1 MKSIVILLV
10 PLSFA
15 LAPLVLTAETE
26 SIVLSH
32 HPQLLLDDHLVATS
46 TNLARQINRPV
57 KHPANPLI
65 VQDMPWEK
73 RLVSIYGTVLYDQS
87 LEKFRCWYTAG
98 EFRDGIPDVPDGP
111 VTAEYYICYAESDD
125 GILWNKPLVSRERF
139 GLHDQ
144 HNIVVPGGHGFC
156 VLPEPHDPAPERR
169 YKGAGGA
176 IFGFSPDGIHW
187 KTHNWRDTVR
197 KNDTSTSVIRW
208 RDEYLAFVRY
218 QVDEPKWPG
227 VMRGIGLCTSKDF
240 RTWTPKEEI
249 FTTDEQDGYPWT
261 QPYGLA
267 VTPYG
272 DQLLGILWM
281 IRLDEVEGNNSLG
294 DEDTELVVSRDGR
307 NWQRVADRARF
318 LEPSPGGWD
327 KGRIHAPATQM
338 FVKDD
343 VVHIYYSS
351 TNTRHG
357 SGDWGKPGIGLAT
370 LPADRFVALRQRDS
384 NSEAVLET
392 RPLRFDG
399 SALLVN
405 ADVQPGELQ
414 VELLDK
420 DGQVLTGFNR
430 EACRLTKHDK
440 LRQRVSWVQKENQ
453 KTIDHA
459 AGFQP
464 VALRFIL
471 KGGALYAFQVVDLQ
485 RE

>member
-1 MKSIVILLV
+1 MPPK
-10 PLSFA
+10 
-15 LAPLVLTAETE
+15 
-26 SIVLSH
+26 
-32 HPQLLLDDHLVATS
+32 TS
-46 TNLARQINRPV
+46 NHV
-57 KHPANPLI
+57 
-65 VQDMPWEK
+65 
-73 RLVSIYGTVLYDQS
+73 
-87 LEKFRCWYTAG
+87 
-98 EFRDGIPDVPDGP
+98 
-111 VTAEYYICYAESDD
+111 
-125 GILWNKPLVSRERF
+125 
-139 GLHDQ
+139 
-144 HNIVVPGGHGFC
+144 
-156 VLPEPHDPAPERR
+156 
-169 YKGAGGA
+169 
-176 IFGFSPDGIHW
+176 
-187 KTHNWRDTVR
+187 
-197 KNDTSTSVIRW
+197 
-208 RDEYLAFVRY
+208 
-218 QVDEPKWPG
+218 
-227 VMRGIGLCTSKDF
+227 
-240 RTWTPKEEI
+240 TPKEEI

-318 LEPSPGGWD
+318 LEPCPGGWD

-440 LRQRVSWVQKENQ
+440 LRQRVSWVQKEHQ

-471 KGGALYAFQVVDLQ
+471 KGGALYAFQVVDLR